1 MIKITAATGK
11 THYKTVIKS
20 AANSIISDEPAELG
34 GQDLGFTPSELLA
47 SSLASCTGITL
58 RMYADRKGWDLEETM
73 IDVAFE
79 HDRIENTAQMVMTIR
94 VFGKLDETQRERL
107 LEIAH
112 NCPVHK
118 ILNRAISIQTVL
130 KD

>member
-11 THYKTVIKS
+11 SHYKTDIKTDT
-20 AANSIISDEPAELG
+20 NSIISDEPTSIG
-34 GQDLGFTPSELLA
+34 GQDLGFTPSQLLA

-58 RMYADRKGWDLEETM
+58 RMYADRKGWNLEETM
-73 IDVAFE
+73 IDVTF
-79 HDRIENTAQMVMTIR
+79 DNKPENKHPTMTMNIR
-94 VFGKLDETQRERL
+94 VFGTLDGTQKNRL

-112 NCPVHK
+112 NCPIHK
-118 ILNRAISIQTVL
+118 LLEKAFPISVVL